1 LEGEDAAE
9 DQRRRQN
16 WAAIN
21 SFVQEFVANAIER
34 QTPTQGGVFKKHW
47 RVQNAQSED
56 LELLIYKN
64 GDWWFQRVDKIRA
77 AQPDDNGIDLL
88 AFSYRGRKRGHKGP
102 NPVEGPR
109 EGATRLL
116 NGYAP
121 VAHGTESVADRPSNR
136 PLQQFMPWALLIILA
151 LVAVFLF
158 NFPVDVVAGS
168 FAVATIALFAWET
181 LRGHQSR
188 RGKAGHQVDDAAA
201 LEQRRQYWIAI
212 NSLVQEFIPEA
223 LRRNTPMTRGGLFKK
238 RYWCVKTAESR
249 ERHELSI
256 YKNGNWFLDDFGGFG
271 GIKPLAFS
279 YGRRTLAPDGPYPVE
294 ALRDGAMRLLN
305 S

>member
-1 LEGEDAAE
+1 LGLGEEADKARARLESEDAAE

-16 WAAIN
+16 WATID

-77 AQPDDNGIDLL
+77 AQPDDNGIDLS

-102 NPVEGPR
+102 IPVEGLR

-116 NGYAP
+116 NGCAP

-136 PLQQFMPWALLIILA
+136 PLQQSMPWVLLFILA
-151 LVAVFLF
+151 FVAVFLF
-158 NFPVDVVAGS
+158 NFPVDVVAVS
-168 FAVATIALFAWET
+168 FAVAAIALSVWET
-181 LRGHQSR
+181 LRRLQSR
-188 RGKAGHQVDDAAA
+188 PGKAGHQVDDAPA
-201 LEQRRQYWIAI
+201 LEQRR
-212 NSLVQEFIPEA
+212 
-223 LRRNTPMTRGGLFKK
+223 
-238 RYWCVKTAESR
+238 
-249 ERHELSI
+249 
-256 YKNGNWFLDDFGGFG
+256 
-271 GIKPLAFS
+271 
-279 YGRRTLAPDGPYPVE
+279 
-294 ALRDGAMRLLN
+294 
-305 S
+305 